1 MIPDDDI
8 ILSDDELEQ
17 LLSQGVDETPD
28 EELEPGPVGA
38 PDAGPAFVDGYDE
51 TYEDEPEIEAEPADL
66 LTTQADAADESAGAQ
81 APAATLQRESAV
93 RRPNNGETVQVQPVQ
108 FSPLPPVGS
117 ATTARSSELAM
128 LYDVPLQ
135 ITVELGRT
143 HMSVREVLRMGP
155 GAVVELERS
164 AGELVDILVNGVLFA
179 QGEVVVVDEQFGVR
193 ITRLVGRDNDDPSVD
208 LPTRKG
214 R

>member
-66 LTTQADAADESAGAQ
+66 LTTQADAADESAAPRRLLRLCSERVPFGA
-81 APAATLQRESAV
+81 RI
-93 RRPNNGETVQVQPVQ
+93 
-108 FSPLPPVGS
+108 
-117 ATTARSSELAM
+117 TARRAGATGPILASAAGGQRDNCEKLRVAM

-179 QGEVVVVDEQFGVR
+179 QGSG
-193 ITRLVGRDNDDPSVD
+193 GR
-208 LPTRKG
+208 G
-214 R
+214 